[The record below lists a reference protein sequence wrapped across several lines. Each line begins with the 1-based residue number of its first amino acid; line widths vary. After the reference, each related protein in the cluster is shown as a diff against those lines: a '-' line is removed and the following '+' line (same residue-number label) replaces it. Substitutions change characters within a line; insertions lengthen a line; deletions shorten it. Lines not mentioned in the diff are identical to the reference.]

1 MVIFHNYVNLP
12 EGMGKISMKLSENWI
27 RLQTPVN
34 LMGKIIIHWNLG
46 SPFRQTHIIYHG

>member
-46 SPFRQTHIIYHG
+46 SPFIQTHIIYHG